1 MTNFTQMLGQMKDI
15 QAKIEEM
22 QQKVAHLQATGEAGA
37 GLVKVI
43 VNGKKQV
50 VSIEIDPSIIQVDE
64 QQMLQDL
71 TVAAVNIAI
80 KHIEERVKELVQAQ
94 TAGML
99 NHLPLDLLL

>member
-22 QQKVAHLQATGEAGA
+22 QQKVAQLQATGESGA
-37 GLVKVI
+37 GLVKAT

-50 VSIEIDPSIIQVDE
+50 ISIEIDPSMIQVEE

-71 TVAAVNIAI
+71 IVAAVNIAI
-80 KHIEERVKELVQAQ
+80 QHVEERIRELVQTR

-99 NHLPLDLLL
+99 DHLPLDLLL

>member
-15 QAKIEEM
+15 QATIEEM
-22 QQKVAHLQATGEAGA
+22 QQKVAQLQATGESGA
-37 GLVKVI
+37 GLVKAT

-50 VSIEIDPSIIQVDE
+50 TSIEVDPSIIQVDE

-71 TVAAVNIAI
+71 IVAAVNIAMQ
-80 KHIEERVKELVQAQ
+80 HVEEKIRELVQAR

-99 NHLPLDLLL
+99 ANLPLDLLL